1 MIVFVYPSKKVM
13 KENVGKPLR
22 YIETSMF
29 GEEYVSDGKLVGS
42 NRPHITG
49 IGREFFAEI
58 EMENNLIKK
67 VS

>member
-1 MIVFVYPSKKVM
+1 MIIFSYPSKKVM
-13 KENVGKPLR
+13 KENIGKRLR

-29 GEEYVSDGKLVGS
+29 GPEYRDNGYLVGA

-58 EMENNLIKK
+58 VMENGLIKSVK
-67 VS
+67 